1 MIDADTIKRDTRNIR
16 ACRSADELNAY
27 EADARLR
34 GLDQHEVTAIAEMR
48 RRHGWKGE
56 RT

>member
-34 GLDQHEVTAIAEMR
+34 G
-48 RRHGWKGE
+48 
-56 RT
+56 